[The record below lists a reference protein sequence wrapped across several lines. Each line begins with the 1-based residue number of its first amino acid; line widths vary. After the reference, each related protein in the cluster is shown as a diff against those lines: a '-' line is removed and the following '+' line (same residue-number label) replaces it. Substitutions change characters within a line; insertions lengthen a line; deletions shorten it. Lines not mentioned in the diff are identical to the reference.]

1 MQKDWPHAPLHC
13 LDEGG
18 VYMVTSGT
26 LHKKYLFRGPERLD
40 LLESALLR
48 LARHYGW
55 QLEVWAMFSNHYH
68 FIGRPDGTATT
79 LRKFLRHPH
88 ADTAREVNRLDEQQ
102 SRQVWHNYWE
112 SCLTFERS
120 YLARLNYVHQNAVR
134 HGLVAVANQYGW
146 CSAVWFEREA
156 VPAMVKTVY
165 GFKTDQINVPDDF

>member
-55 QLEVWAMFSNHYH
+55 QLEAWAMFSNHYH
-68 FIGRPDGTATT
+68 FIGRPD
-79 LRKFLRHPH
+79 
-88 ADTAREVNRLDEQQ
+88 
-102 SRQVWHNYWE
+102 
-112 SCLTFERS
+112 
-120 YLARLNYVHQNAVR
+120 R
-134 HGLVAVANQYGW
+134 HGDDAPQVPEASPRGHGAGGESLGRAAEPTGVA
-146 CSAVWFEREA
+146 
-156 VPAMVKTVY
+156 
-165 GFKTDQINVPDDF
+165 